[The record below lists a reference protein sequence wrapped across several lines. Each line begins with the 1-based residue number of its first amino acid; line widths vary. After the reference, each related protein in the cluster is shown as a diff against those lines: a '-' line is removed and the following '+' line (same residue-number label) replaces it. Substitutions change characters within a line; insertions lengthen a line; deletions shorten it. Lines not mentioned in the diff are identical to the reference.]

1 MLLLTHPPAVKDH
14 IHTDL
19 KQILETWKQKRT
31 YRHTSNLY
39 TYKMKLR
46 LRWKLGQVLSGS
58 QWKIEIKPRFQ
69 TPGQR
74 YSPTRA
80 YMSVDLGYTL
90 IFLFRI
96 KFNNAGSE
104 QNVTWFG
111 VGKSKRKENTENER
125 TRMSSRLLSPS
136 PEIMPLKS
144 GSSLGMAHSAIL
156 ADVSDMERDILQ
168 MLHVNSLI

>member
-1 MLLLTHPPAVKDH
+1 MVF
-14 IHTDL
+14 
-19 KQILETWKQKRT
+19 
-31 YRHTSNLY
+31 Y
-39 TYKMKLR
+39 
-46 LRWKLGQVLSGS
+46 SG
-58 QWKIEIKPRFQ
+58 
-69 TPGQR
+69 
-74 YSPTRA
+74 
-80 YMSVDLGYTL
+80 
-90 IFLFRI
+90 I

-111 VGKSKRKENTENER
+111 MGKSKKEGKHENER

-168 MLHVNSLI
+168 MLHVNNLI